1 VDAAIASGKNLFN
14 GSDVS
19 PDNLYKA
26 IQQFRSAAQL
36 SMAPPQRLPAYDTAA
51 EGLAEATK
59 KFNRELDEQ
68 RFQIT
73 SALKEGDK
81 RRAYWEANKMMQMVS
96 DKADP
101 AYQEAYEILQTLPV
115 PKQ

>member
-1 VDAAIASGKNLFN
+1 
-14 GSDVS
+14 
-19 PDNLYKA
+19 
-26 IQQFRSAAQL
+26 
-36 SMAPPQRLPAYDTAA
+36 MAPPQRLPAYDTAA

-81 RRAYWEANKMMQMVS
+81 RRAYWEANKMMQMVP
-96 DKADP
+96 DKTNP